1 MSSVERIVA
10 PTEPTVRQQVF
21 DSIVDRFTHQE
32 KWALTTKERE
42 QTEEEKQLIDL
53 ANRVTDSIRER
64 YGLTSFTVPYQN
76 IHVIPHSEWTDQRG
90 TAQYSVIDQGIA
102 IREAK
107 PRSVFLKKLIHEM
120 LHLKSHNAVI
130 ADPDGSRVREYR
142 MGLVIA
148 RKQGGAYFYQLNE
161 ALTEE
166 MTKEAFLS
174 LDNEPALTSEQHQTK
189 QTLTTHKVPRVFMAD
204 PTEILHAEPVVDRR
218 GKVISLEVEKF
229 TYARERKILNTL
241 IEKIY
246 QKRSSSDP
254 DKEPI
259 KDLFRQAAIR
269 GDLLPLARTVETAFG
284 KGTFRKIAELD
295 SNLDELEQYIASLG

>member
-1 MSSVERIVA
+1 M
-10 PTEPTVRQQVF
+10 F
-21 DSIVDRFTHQE
+21 NSIVDRFTHQE
-32 KWALTTKERE
+32 KWALATKERE
-42 QTEEEKQLIDL
+42 QTAAEKQLIDL

-64 YGLTSFTVPYQN
+64 YGLTPFTVPYQN
-76 IHVIPHSEWTDQRG
+76 IHVIPHSEWADQRG

-107 PRSVFLKKLIHEM
+107 TRSVFLKKLIHEM

-130 ADPDGSRVREYR
+130 ADPNGLRVREYR

-161 ALTEE
+161 ALTED

-174 LDNEPALTSEQHQTK
+174 LGSETILASEQQQTE
-189 QTLTTHKVPRVFMAD
+189 QTLATHNVPRVFMAD
-204 PTEILHAEPVVDRR
+204 PTEILHAEPVADRR
-218 GKVISLEVEKF
+218 GKVISLAVEKF
-229 TYARERKILNTL
+229 TYARERKILNTFV
-241 IEKIY
+241 EKIY
-246 QKRSSSDP
+246 QKRTSST
-254 DKEPI
+254 DKESI

-284 KGTFRKIAELD
+284 SGTFRRIAELD
-295 SNLDELEQYIASLG
+295 NNLGELEQYIASLG